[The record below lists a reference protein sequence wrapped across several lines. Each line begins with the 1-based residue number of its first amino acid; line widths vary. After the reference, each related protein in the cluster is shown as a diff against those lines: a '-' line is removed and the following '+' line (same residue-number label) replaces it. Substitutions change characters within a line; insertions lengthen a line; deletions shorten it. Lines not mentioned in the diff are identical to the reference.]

1 MFSLEFLLA
10 QLYPNKK
17 PEEVQLW
24 LSRLD
29 TLPSFDAR
37 SWQKIK
43 KADLEN
49 EEVKLRLVKT
59 LFNLSI
65 AYDGVGSEI
74 AKSIE
79 KWSEDATLIFL
90 DFSADNQDFYEHY
103 YAFLGWVL
111 FSNMKLTT
119 QIYLLGSRF
128 LLMACI
134 WQTPIYNNVQN
145 FFAGLISLRVM
156 ENNAI
161 IFKEAME
168 TNDTILKEEGKN
180 EKTIAQWIE
189 SFVEFDEVSLDNK
202 VDEYLASS
210 MEVSRLSE
218 KNKSY
223 LGSIF
228 TLYWGL
234 RTGLIYTELD
244 FSIAPGIEHLEKREN
259 KNTDDYYLQML
270 YKATAEDFSVWLESH
285 EDAVDWIAKTQKPIE
300 FIKKLLFILLEKVDM
315 KNEKQIENTISFI
328 NSLNL
333 AGLEGLDDV
342 IYFDE
347 EKTEFKWNEDFFVWL
362 NKK

>member
-1 MFSLEFLLA
+1 
-10 QLYPNKK
+10 
-17 PEEVQLW
+17 
-24 LSRLD
+24 
-29 TLPSFDAR
+29 
-37 SWQKIK
+37 
-43 KADLEN
+43 
-49 EEVKLRLVKT
+49 
-59 LFNLSI
+59 
-65 AYDGVGSEI
+65 
-74 AKSIE
+74 
-79 KWSEDATLIFL
+79 
-90 DFSADNQDFYEHY
+90 
-103 YAFLGWVL
+103 
-111 FSNMKLTT
+111 MKLTT